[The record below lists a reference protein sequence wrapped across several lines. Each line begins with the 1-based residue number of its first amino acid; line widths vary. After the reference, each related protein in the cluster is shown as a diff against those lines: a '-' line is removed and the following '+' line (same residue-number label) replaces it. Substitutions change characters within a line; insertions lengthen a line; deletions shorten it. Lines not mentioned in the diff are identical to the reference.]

1 MAGEQRDH
9 VPIPLDQ
16 DRLDIIRI
24 DDLDLRDLIG
34 ERLPEICYVNLVAE
48 LQQLDI
54 QKIFVSVPGAV
65 PGNNGVCAAAADG
78 DAGLRQDRRAV
89 GHVFIA
95 GTQVQRHLQFHLRN
109 FDNAEN
115 LVLEPVGCQ
124 IEA

>member
-16 DRLDIIRI
+16 DRLNIIRI
-24 DDLDLRDLIG
+24 DDLDLRYLIG
-34 ERLPEICYVNLVAE
+34 ERLPDVRYGYLVAE

-65 PGNNGVCAAAADG
+65 PGNDGVGTAAADG
-78 DAGLRQDRRAV
+78 DAGLRQDCRAV

-95 GTQVQRHLQFHLRN
+95 GPKVQRHLQFHLRN
-109 FDNAEN
+109 FDDAEN